1 MTRPNADFPLLAGGV
16 LVVGAIFQAAMLLAD
31 LAYRGSTHD
40 SAWEVTV
47 DSTRTAR
54 SHRWRV
60 LRRSATFWVGASI
73 TLMWVFFAIFGDV
86 VTPYNPLGTPTDVLN
101 RLKPP
106 SAEHWFGTDE
116 LGRDVLSRVIA
127 GARQVLTVALP
138 PPCWGRFSDGDRPA
152 GGLPGRR
159 RRRHHQP
166 HIGRLL
172 SLPLVITG
180 MIALAALGP
189 NTLGVI
195 VVIGLVF
202 TPIIA
207 KTVRAAVLSERQ
219 LDYVTAAQLR
229 KENPLYIL
237 FVEILPNV
245 TTVITVEFTVRLGYA
260 IFTVLALSFLGF
272 GVEPSIP
279 DWGTDIASHYG
290 FLTGNVWWPV
300 LFPALAIASLVVG
313 VNLVADAV
321 SQASE

>member
-1 MTRPNADFPLLAGGV
+1 
-16 LVVGAIFQAAMLLAD
+16 
-31 LAYRGSTHD
+31 
-40 SAWEVTV
+40 
-47 DSTRTAR
+47 
-54 SHRWRV
+54 
-60 LRRSATFWVGASI
+60 
-73 TLMWVFFAIFGDV
+73 MWVFFAIFGDL
-86 VTPYNPLGTPTDVLN
+86 VTPFNPLGTPTDVLN
-101 RLKPP
+101 RLQPP

-127 GARQVLTVALP
+127 GARQVLTVALAATVL
-138 PPCWGRFSDGDRPA
+138 GTVFGTA
-152 GGLPGRR
+152 IGLLVGYLGGIVDDIISRILDAF
-159 RRRHHQP
+159 
-166 HIGRLL
+166 L

-229 KENPLYIL
+229 KENPLYTL

-321 SQASE
+321 SQAAE

>member
-1 MTRPNADFPLLAGGV
+1 LT
-16 LVVGAIFQAAMLLAD
+16 
-31 LAYRGSTHD
+31 T
-40 SAWEVTV
+40 
-47 DSTRTAR
+47 TRTAR

-73 TLMWVFFAIFGDV
+73 TLMWVFFAIFGDLV
-86 VTPYNPLGTPTDVLN
+86 APYNPLGTPTDVLN

-127 GARQVLTVALP
+127 GARQVLTVALAATVL
-138 PPCWGRFSDGDRPA
+138 GTVFGTA
-152 GGLPGRR
+152 IGLLVGYMGGIVDDIISRILDAF
-159 RRRHHQP
+159 
-166 HIGRLL
+166 L

-189 NTLGVI
+189 NTVGVI

-202 TPIIA
+202 APIIA

-229 KENPLYIL
+229 KENPFYIL

-272 GVEPSIP
+272 AVEPSVP
-279 DWGTDIASHYG
+279 DWGLAIAQHYR

-321 SQASE
+321 SQAAE